1 MINEKGNISISTEN
15 IFPIRKKWWY
25 SEKDIFVREIV
36 SNSSDAISKLKKLQD
51 IGEADPDISQNYQIT
66 VSISKDAGTIKVID
80 NGIGMTNEEV
90 KKYINQ
96 IAFSGVKDFIEKY
109 KDKTDEQQIIGHF
122 GLGFY
127 SAFMVATK
135 VQIDTLSY
143 KEGAQAVRWI
153 SSGDTEYE
161 MTGSER
167 DTVGTTVTIYVDD
180 ESKEYTEY
188 YKMNEILRKYF
199 SFLPYELYLVDED
212 EKKKESK
219 EDKKEE
225 IKPINNPNPLWKKS
239 PKDCTDE
246 EYKEFYRE
254 TFFDFQEPLFWIH
267 LNMEYPFRMQ
277 GIIYFPKLSNEPEIM
292 DGKIKLYYNQVF
304 VADNIKEV
312 IPEYLL
318 MLKGML
324 DCPDLP
330 LNVSRSYLQD
340 EGYIKMISRHI
351 TKKMADKLN
360 LLYKKELDNYTKY
373 WSDINPFVK
382 YGCMRESRFY
392 ERVKDIVIFKTIN
405 DEFITLNKYLEKNKE
420 NHENT
425 VYYVND
431 MNQQSQY
438 IKMFKENEMEA
449 LVLDTM
455 IDNHFISF
463 LESENKDIKFLRIDA
478 DLTSNLKDES
488 EDDNQDQSKA
498 IAEKIEKLFSETLNI
513 KDLKLQ
519 VERLKT
525 ESTPALILLSEQS
538 RRMQEMSKMYASIG
552 AGMENMFPSEETLV
566 INRNSKLVK
575 ALVDSIDDEG
585 KKEERELIVKH
596 IYDIALLN
604 NKQMEPD
611 ELSAFVESRINL
623 MEKLV

>member
-1 MINEKGNISISTEN
+1 
-15 IFPIRKKWWY
+15 
-25 SEKDIFVREIV
+25 
-36 SNSSDAISKLKKLQD
+36 
-51 IGEADPDISQNYQIT
+51 
-66 VSISKDAGTIKVID
+66 
-80 NGIGMTNEEV
+80 
-90 KKYINQ
+90 
-96 IAFSGVKDFIEKY
+96 
-109 KDKTDEQQIIGHF
+109 
-122 GLGFY
+122 
-127 SAFMVATK
+127 
-135 VQIDTLSY
+135 
-143 KEGAQAVRWI
+143 
-153 SSGDTEYE
+153 
-161 MTGSER
+161 
-167 DTVGTTVTIYVDD
+167 
-180 ESKEYTEY
+180 
-188 YKMNEILRKYF
+188 
-199 SFLPYELYLVDED
+199 
-212 EKKKESK
+212 
-219 EDKKEE
+219 
-225 IKPINNPNPLWKKS
+225 
-239 PKDCTDE
+239 
-246 EYKEFYRE
+246 
-254 TFFDFQEPLFWIH
+254 
-267 LNMEYPFRMQ
+267 
-277 GIIYFPKLSNEPEIM
+277 
-292 DGKIKLYYNQVF
+292 
-304 VADNIKEV
+304 
-312 IPEYLL
+312 
-318 MLKGML
+318 
-324 DCPDLP
+324 
-330 LNVSRSYLQD
+330 
-340 EGYIKMISRHI
+340 
-351 TKKMADKLN
+351 
-360 LLYKKELDNYTKY
+360 
-373 WSDINPFVK
+373 
-382 YGCMRESRFY
+382 
-392 ERVKDIVIFKTIN
+392 
-405 DEFITLNKYLEKNKE
+405 
-420 NHENT
+420 
-425 VYYVND
+425 

-611 ELSAFVESRINL
+611 ELSAFVERSINL